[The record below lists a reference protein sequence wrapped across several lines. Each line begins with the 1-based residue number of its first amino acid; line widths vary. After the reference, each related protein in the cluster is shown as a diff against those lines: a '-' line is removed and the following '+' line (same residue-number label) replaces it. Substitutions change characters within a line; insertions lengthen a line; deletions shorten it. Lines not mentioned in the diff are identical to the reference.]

1 MEKYIEVYA
10 AWNEFSH
17 NVPLIGV
24 LYINKKRND
33 EFIAFEYDKQWL
45 ADFAKIYHL
54 DPDIYPFAG
63 RQYPKMDK
71 LWFGMFFDSAPDRWG
86 RTLMQRKESI
96 LAKRE
101 NREVRHLHESDY
113 LLGVSDFVRSGG
125 FRFKEQGSDYFLAKE
140 DILAIPPIAR
150 LRELESWS
158 LKSEDNSEEE
168 EWILR
173 LIEPGSSLGG
183 ARPKASV
190 TDEKGE
196 LWIAK
201 FPSMSDFNNIGAWE
215 KVAHTLAE
223 MCKIRVPETQI
234 FSFTEQGSTFLT
246 KRFDRLENK
255 ERLHY
260 TSALSLL
267 GIKDGDKDA
276 SYLEIVEFILQ
287 YGCNIDIDLKELFRR
302 VLFSIA
308 ISNTDDHLRNHGFI
322 LSRKGWMLSPAFD
335 LNPNPRG
342 NSLSLA
348 IDEINHNLD
357 LELALSQAHHYR
369 LDYKQACSIKNEML
383 EQISKWQEIAISFK
397 INSYEI
403 DQMQNAFK
411 LK

>member
-1 MEKYIEVYA
+1 M
-10 AWNEFSH
+10 
-17 NVPLIGV
+17 L
-24 LYINKKRND
+24 
-33 EFIAFEYDKQWL
+33 Q
-45 ADFAKIYHL
+45 
-54 DPDIYPFAG
+54 
-63 RQYPKMDK
+63 
-71 LWFGMFFDSAPDRWG
+71 
-86 RTLMQRKESI
+86 T
-96 LAKRE
+96 
-101 NREVRHLHESDY
+101 
-113 LLGVSDFVRSGG
+113 
-125 FRFKEQGSDYFLAKE
+125 
-140 DILAIPPIAR
+140 
-150 LRELESWS
+150 
-158 LKSEDNSEEE
+158 
-168 EWILR
+168 
-173 LIEPGSSLGG
+173 
-183 ARPKASV
+183 
-190 TDEKGE
+190 T
-196 LWIAK
+196 
-201 FPSMSDFNNIGAWE
+201 
-215 KVAHTLAE
+215 
-223 MCKIRVPETQI
+223 
-234 FSFTEQGSTFLT
+234 
-246 KRFDRLENK
+246 
-255 ERLHY
+255 
-260 TSALSLL
+260 
-267 GIKDGDKDA
+267 